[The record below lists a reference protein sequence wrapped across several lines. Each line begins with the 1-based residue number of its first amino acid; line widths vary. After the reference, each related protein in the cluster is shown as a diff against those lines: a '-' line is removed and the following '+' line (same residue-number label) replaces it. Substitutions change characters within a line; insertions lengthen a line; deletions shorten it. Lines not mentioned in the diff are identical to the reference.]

1 MELET
6 TTAPVRRDR
15 RLIGGGV
22 AALAS
27 GALVLLALVVPG
39 STVVDALALVG
50 LLLTVVPLVTLVT
63 LQACGSGFGR
73 TALTT
78 WLVGYAAVV
87 LSFVASALSTAA
99 TGRSIPALGVLVAV
113 PGALLVLVGG
123 PVAGVAAVR
132 ARVLR
137 GWRRSMPPV
146 LAVSQVFAILPGLGI
161 IAAPV
166 LVLLYPLVLTATGIA
181 LLTQRDD

>member
-6 TTAPVRRDR
+6 TAAPVRRDR

-22 AALAS
+22 AAVAS
-27 GALVLLALVVPG
+27 GALVLLALSVPG
-39 STVVDALALVG
+39 STVVDTLALAG
-50 LLLTVVPLVTLVT
+50 LLLTIVPLVTLT
-63 LQACGSGFGR
+63 ALQACGTGFGR

-87 LSFVASALSTAA
+87 LSLVAAAVTTASGGSA
-99 TGRSIPALGVLVAV
+99 PWLGVLVAD

-123 PVAGVAAVR
+123 PAAGVAAVR
-132 ARVLR
+132 ARVLQ
-137 GWRRSMPPV
+137 GWRSWVPPV

-161 IAAPV
+161 IAAPA
-166 LVLLYPLVLTATGIA
+166 LVLLYPLVLTAMGIA